1 MIKIGGTEITDIAI
15 GSIPIEKAY
24 IGSQLVW
31 EKSSLPYDA
40 EVEYLESDG
49 TAYIDTGFVP
59 NQNTSV
65 DAMFMKTSTLG
76 NFFLFGV
83 RPTSTEKSKEY
94 AFLPYINQQVN
105 FRFGNRNTSKSYLIS
120 IDTKYKLY
128 TSKRT
133 FYLRDEQDT
142 NLTSSTANSNTF
154 NSEYSIRLFGE
165 KIGSDGGNVTSFLR
179 IYYFKI
185 TNNTTLA
192 RDFIPVRVGT
202 VGYLY
207 DKVSKTLYGNANSSG
222 AFTLGPDVT

>member
-1 MIKIGGTEITDIAI
+1 MINIGGNI
-15 GSIPIEKAY
+15 GELYVGSTPIEKAY

-40 EVEYLESDG
+40 EIEWLGTDG

-65 DAMFMKTSTLG
+65 DSMFMKTSTLE

-83 RPTSTEKSKEY
+83 RPTSTANSKEF
-94 AFLPYINQQVN
+94 AFMPCNNRWVD
-105 FRFGNRNTSKSYLIS
+105 FRFGNRNISKNYLIS
-120 IDTKYKLY
+120 VNTKYKLY
-128 TSKRT
+128 TNKQT
-133 FYLRDEQDT
+133 FYLRNEQGT
-142 NLTSSTANSNTF
+142 NLSSGSVTSNTF
-154 NSEYSIRLFGE
+154 NSVYSIRLFGE
-165 KIGSDGGNVTSFLR
+165 RVGSGGNVASSLR

-185 TNNTTLA
+185 TDNTTLA

-207 DKVSKTLYGNANSSG
+207 DRVTKTLFGNAKSSG
-222 AFTLGPDVT
+222 AFTLGADVT